1 VHLHLSRLALVDW
14 FGPGKSL
21 EVTAPLPEHMLT
33 TGRAL
38 GMSAKE
44 FKQLACEQQTPKGPS
59 SGATLR
65 IIRPVLK

>member
-1 VHLHLSRLALVDW
+1 MHLHLSRIALVDW

-21 EVTAPLPEHMLT
+21 EVAAPLPEHMLT

-44 FKQLACEQQTPKGPS
+44 FKQLARQQQASGVPS
-59 SGATLR
+59 SGANLR
-65 IIRPVLK
+65 IIRPVL